1 MRKSIAHKSKTFDQF
16 LLLIAGLAMSAC
28 AFWVWSVMD
37 HRRIPNRM
45 GFFIVLNILT
55 GFVLT
60 CSGAPGI
67 LGFSSE
73 LGGYSYLC
81 LRSLGLLR
89 KSDRTV
95 RAHTTF

>member
-60 CSGAPGI
+60 WQAVA
-67 LGFSSE
+67 LFRRTRDFGF
-73 LGGYSYLC
+73 
-81 LRSLGLLR
+81 
-89 KSDRTV
+89 
-95 RAHTTF
+95 FI